1 MSIIDKKNLGL
12 LIDFYELTMAQSFL
26 EKGMED
32 TIAGFDL
39 FYRQNP
45 DNANFSIMGG
55 TEEVIDFILNF
66 KFSDD
71 DLDYLKSLNIFNDNF
86 INYLKNFKFTGDIW
100 AIEEGTVIFPN
111 EPLIKVKAPIIEAQL
126 IETFLILLINRA
138 CLFTTKANR
147 IARQIASDDILLEFG
162 ARRAQG
168 IDVAILA
175 PRYAYIGGFHGT
187 SSTIAGKL
195 YNIPVSG
202 TMAHSYVMTFKS
214 EYEAFKN
221 YCSSYPDNVT
231 LLVDTYDTLE
241 SGIPNAIKVFNDILA
256 PLGKRPNA
264 IRLDSGDLSDL
275 SKKARK
281 LLDDGGYPDCKIFV
295 SNSLDE
301 DLIQSLR
308 FQKSKINGY
317 GVGERF
323 ATSKSSPVFGVVY
336 KLAYLIDNEGNLSNK
351 IKLSDNPT
359 KLTNPGDKK
368 VYRIYDAS
376 NKAYG
381 DIIML
386 NDEILDNSKDTTFY
400 SELYPT
406 KQTTFKANCY
416 NTKEILIPIFKNGEL
431 VYEIPTIDQIRNH
444 CKEEVDSLY
453 EGVKR
458 LINPHKYYI
467 DISDKLL
474 NMKRNL
480 IKEMQNEY

>member
-26 EKGMED
+26 EKGMKD

-39 FYRQNP
+39 FYRKNP

-55 TEEVIDFILNF
+55 IEEVIDFILNF
-66 KFSDD
+66 KFSDE
-71 DLDYLKSLNIFNDNF
+71 DLDYLKSLNTFNDQF
-86 INYLKNFKFTGDIW
+86 IDYLKNFKFTGDIW

-147 IARQIASDDILLEFG
+147 IARQVASDDILLEFG

-168 IDVAILA
+168 VDVAMLA

-195 YNIPVSG
+195 YNIPLSG
-202 TMAHSYVMTFKS
+202 TMAHSYVMTFDS
-214 EYEAFKN
+214 EYIAFKN
-221 YCSSYPDNVT
+221 YCLSYPDNVT
-231 LLVDTYDTLE
+231 LLVDTYDTIE
-241 SGIPNAIKVFNDILA
+241 SGIPNAIKAFNNVLK
-256 PLGKRPNA
+256 PLGKRPKA
-264 IRLDSGDLSDL
+264 IRLDSGDLADL
-275 SKKARK
+275 SKKSRK
-281 LLDDGGYPDCKIFV
+281 LLDDAGYSDCKIFV

-308 FQKSKINGY
+308 FQNSKINGY

-336 KLAYLIDNEGNLSNK
+336 KLAYLIDKNGNLSNK
-351 IKLSDNPT
+351 IKLSDNPA

-368 VYRIYDAS
+368 IYRIYDTS

-381 DIIML
+381 DIITL
-386 NDEILDNSKDTTFY
+386 NDEFLDNTEDTTFY

-406 KQTTFKANCY
+406 KRTTFKANCY
-416 NTKEILIPIFKNGEL
+416 NAKELLVPLFINGEL
-431 VYEIPTIDQIRNH
+431 VYEMPSLKQIREH
-444 CKEEVDSLY
+444 CKKEVDSLY

-474 NMKRNL
+474 NMKRSL
-480 IKEMQNEY
+480 IKEMQNEF